1 MSQKQTVLNYIR
13 ENGSITRMQS
23 AQIYIFELSSRIGE
37 LKTQGDDE
45 GNRWLFKKTPLKGQ
59 RPDGSRW
66 RVIRYSDPMRIGFDA
81 GQV

>member
-1 MSQKQTVLNYIR
+1 MTQKQQILDFIR

-66 RVIRYSDPMRIGFDA
+66 RVIRYSDPMRIGFA
-81 GQV
+81 K

>member
-1 MSQKQTVLNYIR
+1 MSQKQIILDYIR

-37 LKTQGDDE
+37 LASQGDDE
-45 GNRWLFKKTPLKGQ
+45 GNRWLFKKTPLKGK

-66 RVIRYSDPMRIGFDA
+66 RVIRYSDPMRIGFA
-81 GQV
+81 K